1 MKRLLEQHR
10 ISALRSSGFRRYASV
25 QFLSSMSVSAQRV
38 AELWLVYQITGE
50 GLSIGTSTAIRT
62 APTLVLAGLA
72 GTLADRFARKGLL
85 TTTQVSRG
93 ILAGLL
99 VFLTVGKQVEDISI
113 VWVYLIILG
122 LGCVGGFDQPF
133 RRAAVRDVVTKSDL
147 PSAASLHT
155 ATIATGRIIGPLAVG
170 GLMTWSGAPAAFI
183 FSCAS
188 ALLSA
193 VTVRFLRMLSPE
205 ERDVAQGDAGN
216 TGERNTD
223 GKHPAAQ
230 GECAKD
236 PSTNQATPREE
247 ALQQEAQ
254 SESAWTKPRIFSHQL
269 RPTYLMLAAFS
280 IIGLN
285 IEVVFPLIASRVLV
299 GGVGTFSTLVTYMS
313 IGALAGSLVA
323 AFYAKERTNNRKM
336 VWALVFYGAT
346 MLAVSSGANNVLV
359 AFSVVAVGV
368 CAGIF
373 LSLTSASIQTGATRE
388 IQGRQ
393 AALYSFVF
401 VGGRAV
407 GAPITG
413 WLADRLGA
421 RPTIVVLSLGTLL
434 AAVLAFALISKQGGI
449 RPIWS
454 TKTFVDKRRTQT
466 DERRAQT

>member
-85 TTTQVSRG
+85 TATQVSRG

-99 VFLTVGKQVEDISI
+99 VFLTVGKQAEDISI
-113 VWVYLIILG
+113 LWVYLIILG

-133 RRAAVRDVVTKSDL
+133 RRATVRDVVTKSDL

-155 ATIATGRIIGPLAVG
+155 ATISMGRIIGPLAVG

-183 FSCAS
+183 FSCVS

-193 VTVRFLRMLSPE
+193 ATVRFLRMLSPE
-205 ERDVAQGDAGN
+205 ERGVEQDE
-216 TGERNTD
+216 ERNTN
-223 GKHPAAQ
+223 GNHPADQGEHAQ
-230 GECAKD
+230 G
-236 PSTNQATPREE
+236 PSTNQETSREE
-247 ALQQEAQ
+247 ALQKEAQ
-254 SESAWTKPRIFSHQL
+254 PESTSARIKPLIFSHQL

-285 IEVVFPLIASRVLV
+285 IEVVFPLIASRVLI

-313 IGALAGSLVA
+313 IGALAGSLLA
-323 AFYAKERTNNRKM
+323 AFHAKERTNNQKM
-336 VWALVFYGAT
+336 VWALVFCGAT
-346 MLAVSSGANNVLV
+346 MLAVSAGANNVLV

-368 CAGIF
+368 CTGIF
-373 LSLTSASIQTGATRE
+373 LSFTSASIQTGATRE
-388 IQGRQ
+388 VQGRQ

-421 RPTIVVLSLGTLL
+421 RPTVVVLSLGTLL
-434 AAVLAFALISKQGGI
+434 AAVLAFALISKQGEI
-449 RPIWS
+449 RPIRS
-454 TKTFVDKRRTQT
+454 AKTFVDKRGAQT
-466 DERRAQT
+466 GERREQTQ